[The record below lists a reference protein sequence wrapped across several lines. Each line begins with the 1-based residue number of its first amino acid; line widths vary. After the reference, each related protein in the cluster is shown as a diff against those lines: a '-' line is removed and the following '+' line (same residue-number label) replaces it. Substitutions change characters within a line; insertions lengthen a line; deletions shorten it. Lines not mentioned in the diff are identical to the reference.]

1 MLTPTTETK
10 GQVNFSLDILL
21 YFQFEMFYHKL
32 VNSLVDE
39 TRKIRVWQ
47 LSYSV
52 VPSYCLENC
61 TSEVF
66 CIT

>member
-21 YFQFEMFYHKL
+21 YFQCEMFYFKL

-39 TRKIRVWQ
+39 TREIRVWQ
-47 LSYSV
+47 LPYGAM
-52 VPSYCLENC
+52 PACCLENC